1 MKKRILPIL
10 AGLWPYLLVGTFLM
24 FMWFTPDVLASVNP
38 VLILFGM
45 VLLGP
50 ALGTVFLLLDLK
62 SRMLSPVLLAK
73 WNLTAK
79 LIHIPFYIV
88 MFLLGFLVA
97 PLAAPFFFILDVMAL
112 CTSSG
117 IGIAAILRARRED
130 GASTGWALLHIALH
144 CFFVTDVLSAFLVR
158 KRLRTA
164 VYSCN

>member
-1 MKKRILPIL
+1 MKKRFLPIL

-24 FMWFTPDVLASVNP
+24 LIWFTPDILASVNP
-38 VLILFGM
+38 VLILFVM

-50 ALGTVFLLLDLK
+50 ALGTIFLFLGLK
-62 SRMLSPVLLAK
+62 SKKLSPALLAK

-112 CTSSG
+112 STSSG
-117 IGIAAILRARRED
+117 IGIAAVLRARRE
-130 GASTGWALLHIALH
+130 GLLSIWETVVHTLLH
-144 CFFVTDVLSAFLVR
+144 CFFVTDVVSAFLIN
-158 KRLRTA
+158 KRLR
-164 VYSCN
+164 

>member
-1 MKKRILPIL
+1 MKKRILPIF
-10 AGLWPYLLVGTFLM
+10 AGLWPYLLVGTFLI

-38 VLILFGM
+38 VLILFVM

-50 ALGTVFLLLDLK
+50 ALGTIFLLLGLK

-97 PLAAPFFFILDVMAL
+97 PLAAPFFFLLDVMAL

-117 IGIAAILRARRED
+117 IGIAAVLRARKE
-130 GASTGWALLHIALH
+130 GQATIGWAVLHIFMH
-144 CFFVTDVLSAFLVR
+144 CCFVLDVISAFLLWYKF
-158 KRLRTA
+158 KRQ
-164 VYSCN
+164 